1 MVVLPVLGIRPRR
14 LALLLVVALASAGC
28 ALPLR
33 RTCLDGWPIKILQD
47 PQCPRGICGYTC
59 APDRWRVGDSA
70 AGAIGDPD
78 AEDLEREDAAEDD
91 GQHDFTGVHHR
102 ALTTAE

>member
-1 MVVLPVLGIRPRR
+1 VRL
-14 LALLLVVALASAGC
+14 LALLLVAGLGAGGC

-59 APDRWRVGDSA
+59 APDRWR
-70 AGAIGDPD
+70 D
-78 AEDLEREDAAEDD
+78 A
-91 GQHDFTGVHHR
+91 VNS
-102 ALTTAE
+102 